1 MTRFFGF
8 IVARRGLI
16 LALAALLAIGGAINL
31 SGLSIDAVPDISPKQ
46 VMILTEA
53 KGLGPLEV
61 ERLVTFPVENA
72 MAGVPDMKSIRSTS
86 RFGISAVYITFKE
99 AVSVE
104 NARAEVSERLTAA
117 IATMPPGVGKPTM
130 GPVATGLGEVYQF
143 ELRGPGYTQME
154 LHRILEWQIA
164 PKLKLVPGVTD
175 VNIYGGQLETYEVR
189 VAADALR
196 RYKITLAQ
204 VFDAVANNNET
215 RGGAYIDRDQEQEV
229 VRGIGLVKKLENLGE
244 IVLATGPGGVPVKVS
259 DVGSVVRAPMVRLGA
274 VSHDGVGETV
284 VGVVLM
290 LYGDNAADVVGAIKT
305 AVTKIQASLP
315 PGVAIRPYYDR
326 SALVDR
332 TIHTVEHNLLEGAL
346 LVGFVLLVM
355 LGNWRAALIVAAAIP
370 LSMLIAFAGMRSFGI
385 SANLMSL
392 GAIDF
397 GLIVDGAVVMVDN
410 VLSRSGQAKGS
421 FRETVAG
428 AAAEV
433 ARPVFFAVLI
443 IVIVYVPVLSLEGV
457 AGKMFKPMAETVI
470 LALLGSLVLTM
481 TVMPALAAT
490 ALKPEKKKARET
502 FAVRWLRRGYTPVL
516 KACTAHPVL
525 ISVAALAL
533 FAGSI
538 VLALGLGGEF
548 IPQLSEGSIVV
559 TSEKLPGINLDAS
572 LRTVN
577 EIEKVVG
584 TFPEVKHIVSLTG
597 SAAIPT
603 DPMGVE
609 STDSFISLTSPS
621 TWKGAIRTQNDLV
634 SALDDKLKKEVPGV
648 AFTFSQ
654 PIQMRMNDLLQ
665 GVKADIAVMIYGDD
679 LKTLQQIA
687 DKIVQTVSGI
697 KGADDVKP
705 EAQAG
710 MSYLTI
716 SVDRAAVARYGM
728 NAKTV
733 LDAVDAI
740 GGHLSGMVYG
750 EDNSETQIMVRW
762 PPGDRANIDR
772 IRNLPVFDGSGR
784 VVPLST
790 VAKVDVES
798 GPAQISREALQRR
811 TYVEIN
817 LRGRDAASFVK
828 EAQTKVAQAVHLPPR
843 YSIEW
848 SGQYQN
854 MQTAD
859 ARLSFV
865 VPVAMAAILL
875 LLYFMFD
882 DLRLTLLVFLLIPI
896 SASGGIL
903 ALVARGLP
911 FSISAAIGFIATF
924 GIATLNGVVLVSYLK
939 DERDAGMSA
948 EEAAKEAAERRMR
961 PVLMTAFVAT
971 LGFLPMAVS
980 TGAGA
985 EVQRPLATVV
995 IGGLITATI
1004 LTLLV
1009 LPAIYPIADRLF
1021 RPAVKQKP
1029 ADATQRDEDDLRIAA
1044 E

>member
-1 MTRFFGF
+1 MKRFFAL
-8 IVARRGLI
+8 IVARRGLV
-16 LALAALLAIGGAINL
+16 LALATLLAIGGAVNL
-31 SGLSIDAVPDISPKQ
+31 TGLSIDAVPDISPKQ
-46 VMILTEA
+46 VMILTQA

-61 ERLVTFPVENA
+61 ERLVTFPIENA
-72 MAGVPDMKSIRSTS
+72 MAGLPDMKSIRSTS
-86 RFGISAVYITFKE
+86 RFGISAVYVTFKDS
-99 AVSVE
+99 VTVE
-104 NARAEVSERLTAA
+104 NARAEVSERLPAA
-117 IATMPPGVGKPTM
+117 IATMPPGVGTPNM

-143 ELRGPGYTQME
+143 ELRGPGYTPMQ
-154 LHRILEWQIA
+154 LHSILEWQIA

-175 VNIYGGQLETYEVR
+175 VNIYGGQLETYEIR
-189 VAADALR
+189 VDADALR
-196 RYKITLAQ
+196 RYKITLSQ
-204 VFDAVANNNET
+204 VFDAVTNNNET
-215 RGGAYIDRDQEQEV
+215 RGGATIDRDQEQEV
-229 VRGIGLVKKLENLGE
+229 VRGIGLVNKLENLGA

-259 DVGSVVRAPMVRLGA
+259 DVGAVVRAPMVRIGA

-290 LYGDNAADVVGAIKT
+290 LYGDNASDVVTNIKGA
-305 AVTKIQASLP
+305 VEKIQASLP

-326 SALVDR
+326 STLVDR
-332 TIHTVEHNLLEGAL
+332 TIRTVEHNLLEGAC

-355 LGNWRAALIVAAAIP
+355 LGDWRAALIVAAAIP
-370 LSMLIAFAGMRSFGI
+370 LSMLIAFAGMRFFSI

-410 VLSRSGQAKGS
+410 ILSRSEGAKGGG
-421 FRETVAG
+421 RPEDTLAG
-428 AAAEV
+428 AAAEM

-443 IVIVYVPVLSLEGV
+443 IVIVYVPVLSLQDV

-490 ALKPEKKKARET
+490 ILKPKTKGGAET

-516 KACTAHPVL
+516 RTCTAHPYV

-533 FAGSI
+533 FGVS
-538 VLALGLGGEF
+538 VFLALGLGGEF

-559 TSEKLPGINLDAS
+559 TSEKLPGINLEAS
-572 LRTVN
+572 LSTVQR
-577 EIEKVVG
+577 IEKAVRA
-584 TFPEVKHIVSLTG
+584 FPEVNHVVSLTG

-609 STDSFISLTSPS
+609 STDSFISLKPPS
-621 TWKGAIRTQNDLV
+621 AWKGSITTQDELV
-634 SALDDKLKKEVPGV
+634 GALGDKLKKEVPGV

-665 GVKADIAVMIYGDD
+665 GVKADIAVMVYGDD
-679 LKTLQQIA
+679 LGTLRKIA
-687 DKIVQTVSGI
+687 DHVVQIVGGI

-710 MSYLTI
+710 MPYLTI
-716 SVDRAAVARYGM
+716 EVDRAAVARYGM

-740 GGHLSGMVYG
+740 GGHHSGMVYG
-750 EDNSETQIMVRW
+750 DDNSETPIIVRW
-762 PPGDRANIDR
+762 PPADRTDIGK
-772 IRNLPVFDGSGR
+772 IRNLPVFDGSGHMM
-784 VVPLST
+784 PLST
-790 VAKVDVES
+790 VAKIGVES
-798 GPAQISREALQRR
+798 GPAQISRESLQRR

-817 LRGRDAASFVK
+817 LRGRDAASFVA
-828 EAQTKVAQAVHLPPR
+828 EAKAEIGKAVQLPPR

-859 ARLSFV
+859 ARLAIV

-875 LLYFMFD
+875 LLYFLFD
-882 DLRLTLLVFLLIPI
+882 DLRLTLLVFLLVPV
-896 SASGGIL
+896 SASGGVL

-939 DERDAGMSA
+939 SERDAGASA
-948 EEAAKEAAERRMR
+948 DHAAKEAAERRMR

-980 TGAGA
+980 SGAGA

-995 IGGLITATI
+995 IGGLITATL

-1009 LPAIYPIADRLF
+1009 LPSIYPIADRLF
-1021 RPAVKQKP
+1021 RKRAGDGERPVEREEMK
-1029 ADATQRDEDDLRIAA
+1029 IAA

>member
-1 MTRFFGF
+1 MARFFAF
-8 IVARRGLI
+8 IVARRELV
-16 LALAALLAIGGAINL
+16 LALAVLLAIGGTINL
-31 SGLSIDAVPDISPKQ
+31 TGLSIDAVPDISPKQ
-46 VMILTEA
+46 VMILTQA

-61 ERLVTFPVENA
+61 ERLVTFPLENT
-72 MAGVPDMKSIRSTS
+72 MAGTPNVKSIRSTS
-86 RFGISAVYITFKE
+86 RYGISAVYVTFQDG
-99 AVSVE
+99 VPVE
-104 NARAEVSERLTAA
+104 TARALVAERLPAA
-117 IATMPPGVGKPTM
+117 IATMPPGVGTPNM

-143 ELRGPGYTQME
+143 ELRGPGYTPMQ

-164 PKLKLVPGVTD
+164 PKLKLVSGVTD

-189 VAADALR
+189 VLADSLR

-229 VRGIGLVKKLENLGE
+229 VRGIGLVSKIETLGE

-259 DVGSVVRAPMVRLGA
+259 DVGTVVRAPMVRLGA

-290 LYGDNAADVVGAIKT
+290 LYGDNASDVVGNIKT
-305 AVTKIQASLP
+305 AVEKIQASLP

-332 TIHTVEHNLLEGAL
+332 TIKTVEHNLLQGAC

-370 LSMLIAFAGMRSFGI
+370 LSMLVAFAGMRFFGI

-410 VLSRSGQAKGS
+410 VLSRSGGARDS
-421 FRETVAG
+421 FRDTVAT

-443 IVIVYVPVLSLEGV
+443 IVIVYVPVLSLQDV

-470 LALLGSLVLTM
+470 LALLGSLALTM

-490 ALKPEKKKARET
+490 ALKPDEKGGAET

-516 KACTAHPVL
+516 RTCTAHSYIVS
-525 ISVAALAL
+525 IAALAL
-533 FAGSI
+533 FGVSAF
-538 VLALGLGGEF
+538 LAMGLGGEF

-559 TSEKLPGINLDAS
+559 TSEKLPGINLEAS
-572 LRTVN
+572 MNTVQS
-577 EIEKVVG
+577 IEKVVRG
-584 TFPEVKHIVSLTG
+584 FAEVKHVVSLTG

-609 STDSFISLTSPS
+609 SSDSFIALSAPS
-621 TWKGAIRTQNDLV
+621 TWKGSIHTQDELVGAIG
-634 SALDDKLKKEVPGV
+634 DKLKEEVPGV

-665 GVKADIAVMIYGDD
+665 GVKADIAVMVYGDD
-679 LKTLQQIA
+679 LATLRKIA
-687 DKIVQTVSGI
+687 DDVVKIVSGI

-710 MSYLTI
+710 MPYLTI
-716 SVDRAAVARYGM
+716 EVDRAAIARYGM

-740 GGHLSGMVYG
+740 GGHPSGMVYG
-750 EDNSETQIMVRW
+750 DDNSETPIMVRW
-762 PPGDRANIDR
+762 PPGDRDDIDK

-784 VVPLST
+784 VVPLSS
-790 VAKVDVES
+790 VAKISVGS

-828 EAQTKVAQAVHLPPR
+828 EAKVRIAKAVQLPPR

-865 VPVAMAAILL
+865 VPIAMAAILL

-882 DLRLTLLVFLLIPI
+882 DVRLTLLVFLLVPV

-939 DERDAGMSA
+939 DERDAGA
-948 EEAAKEAAERRMR
+948 TAVEAAKEAAERRMR

-1009 LPAIYPIADRLF
+1009 LPSIYPIADRLF
-1021 RPAVKQKP
+1021 RSGGRRAET
-1029 ADATQRDEDDLRIAA
+1029 ARAEHDLKNAA